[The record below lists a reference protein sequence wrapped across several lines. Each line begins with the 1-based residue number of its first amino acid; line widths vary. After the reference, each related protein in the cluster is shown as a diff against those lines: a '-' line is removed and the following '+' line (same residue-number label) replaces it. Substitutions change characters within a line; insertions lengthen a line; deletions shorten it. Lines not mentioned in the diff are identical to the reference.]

1 MLYLFIIIAAIAL
14 DMFSKHLAVT
24 HLMPIDTL
32 PVIQHVFHLTYVEN
46 TGAAF
51 SMLADKRLVLIVFT
65 SVFLVLLIAYLIR
78 SVRKNKKFLWSNFAL
93 SLIVA
98 GGIANLIDRIRLG
111 YVIDMFDFRLI
122 HFAVFNVADVFV
134 TVGTILLLFCF
145 FFIEKDLFQ

>member
-1 MLYLFIIIAAIAL
+1 MLYFFVIVAAIGL

-24 HLMPIDTL
+24 YLMPIDTF

-51 SMLADKRLVLIVFT
+51 SMLAGKRLVLIVFT

-78 SVRKNKKFLWSNFAL
+78 SVRKNKTFLWSNFAL

-122 HFAVFNVADVFV
+122 HFAVFNVADIFV